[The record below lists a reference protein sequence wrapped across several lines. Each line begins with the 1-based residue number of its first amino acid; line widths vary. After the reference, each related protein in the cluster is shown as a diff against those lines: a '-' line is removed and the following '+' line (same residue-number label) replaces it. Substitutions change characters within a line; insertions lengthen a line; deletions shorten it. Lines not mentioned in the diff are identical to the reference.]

1 MNLGQDMIPKSQK
14 QIIPLLRESVNSFVA
29 NPIIL
34 FPFITT
40 AFIQLFVLEII
51 YFAPRF
57 PLVYFF
63 GPIIRRM
70 EGEAYLHY
78 PQHLLILPK
87 WFQAAQYFLF
97 IFISSFLIAVA
108 IEIIKNID
116 NNKKITFP
124 NALRAMLPRY
134 VHVCLAAVA
143 TFLVFYLLSK
153 TQALIIGRALQ
164 ISSKA
169 GIFYMIKTTVLYGA
183 PYWNLL
189 IGTLVTTLFAF
200 VLPVIVI
207 ERKKIFQAIALNFKY
222 LWGSFWFI
230 FFIVLIPMLFYVPIL
245 LLQGNLSSIASQT
258 LEGVRLLS
266 PAISIVVLTLI
277 DATVY
282 TAITIHF
289 LLKKE
294 AV

>member
-1 MNLGQDMIPKSQK
+1 MTRKSHK
-14 QIIPLLRESVNSFVA
+14 QLIPLLKEAVNSFVA

-34 FPFITT
+34 LPFITT
-40 AFIQLFVLEII
+40 AFIQMLVLEII

-57 PLVYFF
+57 PLVHFF

-87 WFQAAQYFLF
+87 WFQTAQYFLF
-97 IFISSFLIAVA
+97 IFVSSFLIAVA
-108 IEIIKNID
+108 IEIIKNIN
-116 NNKKITFP
+116 NNKKVTFP
-124 NALRAMLPRY
+124 NALRTMLPQY
-134 VHVCLAAVA
+134 VHICLAGIL
-143 TFLVFYLLSK
+143 TFLVFFILSK
-153 TQALIIGRALQ
+153 LHGLIIGRAMQ
-164 ISSKA
+164 IRSDE
-169 GIFYMIKTTVLYGA
+169 GIFHIIKVVVLYGV
-183 PYWNLL
+183 PYFNLL
-189 IGTLVTTLFAF
+189 IGTFATAVFAF
-200 VLPVIVI
+200 VLPIIVI
-207 ERKKIFQAIALNFKY
+207 EQKKILQAVALNFKY

-245 LLQGNLSSIASQT
+245 LLQGNLSSIASRT
-258 LEGVRLLS
+258 FEGMRLLS

-282 TAITIHF
+282 TAITAYF

-294 AV
+294 SV

>member
-1 MNLGQDMIPKSQK
+1 MTRNPQK

-57 PLVYFF
+57 PLVCFF
-63 GPIIRRM
+63 GPIINRM

-78 PQHLLILPK
+78 PQHLLMLPK
-87 WFQAAQYFLF
+87 WFQTAQYFLF
-97 IFISSFLIAVA
+97 IFVSSFLIAVA
-108 IEIIKNID
+108 IEIIKNIN
-116 NNKKITFP
+116 NNKKVTFP
-124 NALRAMLPRY
+124 NALRAMLPQY
-134 VHVCLAAVA
+134 VHICLAGIL
-143 TFLVFYLLSK
+143 TFLVFFILSK
-153 TQALIIGRALQ
+153 LHGLIIGRAMQ
-164 ISSKA
+164 IRSDE
-169 GIFYMIKTTVLYGA
+169 GIFHIIKVVVLYGA
-183 PYWNLL
+183 PYFNLL
-189 IGTLVTTLFAF
+189 IGTFATAVFAF
-200 VLPVIVI
+200 VLPIIVI
-207 ERKKIFQAIALNFKY
+207 EQKKILQAVSLNFKY
-222 LWGSFWFI
+222 LWGSFRFI

-258 LEGVRLLS
+258 FEGVRLLS
-266 PAISIVVLTLI
+266 PAISIIALTLI

-282 TAITIHF
+282 TAITTYF

-294 AV
+294 SA

>member
-1 MNLGQDMIPKSQK
+1 MIPKFQK

-34 FPFITT
+34 LPFITT
-40 AFIQLFVLEII
+40 AFIQLLILEII

-57 PLVYFF
+57 PLVHFF

-97 IFISSFLIAVA
+97 IFVSSFLIAVA
-108 IEIIKNID
+108 IEIIKNIN
-116 NNKKITFP
+116 NNKKVTFP
-124 NALRAMLPRY
+124 NALRAMLPQY
-134 VHVCLAAVA
+134 VHICLAAIL
-143 TFLVFYLLSK
+143 TFFVFYALSK
-153 TQALIIGRALQ
+153 LQGLIMGRAAQ
-164 ISSKA
+164 IRSDA
-169 GIFYMIKTTVLYGA
+169 GIFYMVKAVVLYGA
-183 PYWNLL
+183 PYLDLL
-189 IGTLVTTLFAF
+189 IGTLVTAVFAF
-200 VLPVIVI
+200 VLPIIVI
-207 ERKKIFQAIALNFKY
+207 ERKKVFQAIALNFKY

-230 FFIVLIPMLFYVPIL
+230 FFVVLIPMLFYVPIL
-245 LLQGNLSSIASQT
+245 LLQGNLSSIASRT
-258 LEGVRLLS
+258 FEGMRLLS

-282 TAITIHF
+282 TAITAYF

-294 AV
+294 SA